1 VLRGALVLVAVVLAV
16 LVLAWTLQR
25 RLIYLP
31 DRAAVPP
38 AAEVLP
44 GARDVTVRT
53 EDGLALGAYLVPPSG
68 PDRGMTVLVAPGNAG
83 SRVLRAPLA
92 QRLAVEGFGV
102 LLIDYRGYGGNPGSP
117 SEHGLVADGRAAYQ
131 YLVEQAGVPPQ
142 RLVYF
147 GESLGAAVVTRLAVE
162 HPPAALVLRSPFTDL
177 AAVAAVHY
185 PLLPVR
191 QLLRDRFPVTELVSR
206 VRVPIVIVYGAQDT
220 IVAPEQ
226 SQAVAAAAGG
236 PVRTV
241 EVAGADHN
249 DPALLTGDE
258 LIDAITGVS

>member
-1 VLRGALVLVAVVLAV
+1 MLRGVLVLVAVVLAV
-16 LVLAWTLQR
+16 LALTWIFQR

-31 DRAAVPP
+31 DSAAVPP

-53 EDGLALGAYLVPPSG
+53 EDGLALSAYFVPPSG
-68 PDRGMTVLVAPGNAG
+68 RDRGMTVLVAPGNAG
-83 SRVLRAPLA
+83 SRVLRIPLA
-92 QRLAVEGFGV
+92 QRLAARGFGV

-117 SEHGLVADGRAAYQ
+117 SEHGLIADGRAAYQ
-131 YLVEQAGVPPQ
+131 YLVQMGVSPQ

-177 AAVAAVHY
+177 ASVGAVHY

-191 QLLRDRFPVTELVSR
+191 QLLRDRFPVTELIAR
-206 VRVPIVIVYGAQDT
+206 VQVPTVVVYGAQDT
-220 IVAPEQ
+220 IVPPEQ
-226 SQAVAAAAGG
+226 SRAVAAAAGG

-249 DPALLTGDE
+249 DPALLIGDE
-258 LIDAITGVS
+258 LIEAITSVP